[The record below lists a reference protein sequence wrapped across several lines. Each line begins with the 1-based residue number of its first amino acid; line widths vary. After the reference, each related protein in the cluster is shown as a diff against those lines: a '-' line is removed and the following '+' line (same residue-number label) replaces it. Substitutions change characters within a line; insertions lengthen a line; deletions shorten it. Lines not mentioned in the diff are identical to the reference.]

1 VEEDV
6 SWEEEEEIT
15 VIVGVEEV
23 VVVEVAVIIG
33 LTASNS
39 NSRSLRG
46 FLHSIHRA
54 IGTMDSSLNIEEG
67 KETALQ
73 NSVINYILLHI
84 FLSQFCP

>member
-1 VEEDV
+1 M
-6 SWEEEEEIT
+6 
-15 VIVGVEEV
+15 VGVEEV

-39 NSRSLRG
+39 RSPKG

-67 KETALQ
+67 KETALHS
-73 NSVINYILLHI
+73 SVINYILLHT
-84 FLSQFCP
+84 FLSQFFL